1 MSIKIRRKVKRL
13 NESFSGN
20 KSMFLNESFGVRKYA
35 LDYIVKSIQKV
46 YKNKSSYEMFDT
58 KEPLLGTVK
67 SYKMTACFIGD
78 AIINIRAVDSDVDF
92 TGAMLEDYLDYSTKS
107 GIIIINTAIINDTLL
122 LKKTLSHE
130 IRHFE
135 DYING
140 WYKDVI
146 VSDKDYTISND
157 VYNFQPKEYTYDN
170 NPLKLITYYCNQ
182 TELNAYLQY
191 INIVME
197 EILVNKNAE
206 EFKKL
211 LVEYKKK
218 NSDIKINSVDDLTK
232 VNDSTALPIF
242 VDILVSED
250 KYMKNYYKVAKILQS
265 YELFKNYVSKR
276 LNKFDIRSLVWVF
289 IYLNEENFGYPT
301 AVKLNN
307 ALTMFME
314 RHKDYDKKSAFISF
328 FTDERY
334 LGRLYKMIM
343 QRYGQFLSDISDS
356 FKEMVASVDDSF
368 ISKNNVVYNE

>member
-35 LDYIVKSIQKV
+35 LDYIVKDIQTV
-46 YKNKSSYEMFDT
+46 YKNKPSYEMFDT

-67 SYKMTACFIGD
+67 SYKLTACFIGD
-78 AIINIRAVDSDVDF
+78 AIINILAVESDVDF

-197 EILVNKNAE
+197 EVLINKNVE

-211 LVEYKKK
+211 MVEYKKK

-250 KYMKNYYKVAKILQS
+250 KYMKNYYKVTKILQS

-368 ISKNNVVYNE
+368 ISKNNISEDE

>member
-20 KSMFLNESFGVRKYA
+20 KSMFLNESFGVHKYA
-35 LDYIVKSIQKV
+35 LDYIVKDIQTV
-46 YKNKSSYEMFDT
+46 YKNKPSYEMFDT

-67 SYKMTACFIGD
+67 SYKLTACFIGD
-78 AIINIRAVDSDVDF
+78 AIINIRAVESDVDF

-197 EILVNKNAE
+197 DILVNKNVE

-211 LVEYKKK
+211 MVEYKKK

-250 KYMKNYYKVAKILQS
+250 KYMRNYYKVTKILQS

-307 ALTMFME
+307 ALTMFMA
-314 RHKDYDKKSAFISF
+314 RHKDYDKKRAFISF

-343 QRYGQFLSDISDS
+343 QRYGKFLSDISDS

-368 ISKNNVVYNE
+368 ISKNNIDYNE

>member
-1 MSIKIRRKVKRL
+1 MSIKIRRKVKHL

-35 LDYIVKSIQKV
+35 LDYIVKDIQTV
-46 YKNKSSYEMFDT
+46 YKNKPSYEMFDT

-78 AIINIRAVDSDVDF
+78 AIINIRAVESDVDF

-211 LVEYKKK
+211 MVEYKKK

-307 ALTMFME
+307 ALTMFMA

-328 FTDERY
+328 FTDKRY

-368 ISKNNVVYNE
+368 ISKNNIGYNE

>member
-35 LDYIVKSIQKV
+35 LDYIVKDIQTV
-46 YKNKSSYEMFDT
+46 YKNKPSYEMFDT

-67 SYKMTACFIGD
+67 SYKLTACFIGD
-78 AIINIRAVDSDVDF
+78 AIINIRAVESDVDF

-197 EILVNKNAE
+197 EVLVNKNAE

-232 VNDSTALPIF
+232 VNGSTALPIF

-307 ALTMFME
+307 ALTMFMA

-368 ISKNNVVYNE
+368 ISKNNIGYNE

>member
-35 LDYIVKSIQKV
+35 LDYIVKDIQTV
-46 YKNKSSYEMFDT
+46 YKNKPSYEMFDT

-67 SYKMTACFIGD
+67 SYKLTACFIGD

-170 NPLKLITYYCNQ
+170 NPLKLFTYYCNQ

-265 YELFKNYVSKR
+265 YELFKNYVTKR

-307 ALTMFME
+307 ALTMFMS
-314 RHKDYDKKSAFISF
+314 RHKDYDKKSVFISF
-328 FTDERY
+328 FTDKRY

-368 ISKNNVVYNE
+368 ISKNNIGYNG

>member
-35 LDYIVKSIQKV
+35 LDYIVKDIQTV
-46 YKNKSSYEMFDT
+46 YKNKPSYEMFDT

-197 EILVNKNAE
+197 EILVNKNVE

-211 LVEYKKK
+211 IVEYKKK

-328 FTDERY
+328 FTDKRY

-368 ISKNNVVYNE
+368 ISKNNIGYNE

>member
-1 MSIKIRRKVKRL
+1 MSIKIRRKVTRL

-35 LDYIVKSIQKV
+35 LDYIVKDIQTV
-46 YKNKSSYEMFDT
+46 YKNKPSYEMFDT

-211 LVEYKKK
+211 MVEYKKK

-307 ALTMFME
+307 ALTMFMA

-328 FTDERY
+328 FTDKRY
-334 LGRLYKMIM
+334 LERLYKMIM

-368 ISKNNVVYNE
+368 ISKNNIGYNE

>member
-1 MSIKIRRKVKRL
+1 MTIKIRRKVKHL

-35 LDYIVKSIQKV
+35 LDYIVKDIQTV
-46 YKNKSSYEMFDT
+46 YKNKPSYEMFDT

-67 SYKMTACFIGD
+67 SYKLTACFIGD
-78 AIINIRAVDSDVDF
+78 AIINIRAVESDVDF

-218 NSDIKINSVDDLTK
+218 NFDIKINSVDDLTK
-232 VNDSTALPIF
+232 VNGSTALPIF

-250 KYMKNYYKVAKILQS
+250 KYMRNYYKVTKILQS

-307 ALTMFME
+307 ALTMFMA

-343 QRYGQFLSDISDS
+343 QRYGQFLSDISDL

-368 ISKNNVVYNE
+368 ISKNNIDYNE

>member
-1 MSIKIRRKVKRL
+1 MSIKIRRKVKHL

-35 LDYIVKSIQKV
+35 LDYIVKDIQTV
-46 YKNKSSYEMFDT
+46 YKNKPSYEMFDT

-67 SYKMTACFIGD
+67 SYKLTACFIGD

-107 GIIIINTAIINDTLL
+107 GIIIINTSIINDTLL

-232 VNDSTALPIF
+232 VNGYTALPIF

-328 FTDERY
+328 FTDKRY

-368 ISKNNVVYNE
+368 ISKNNIDYNE

>member
-35 LDYIVKSIQKV
+35 LDYIVKDIQTV
-46 YKNKSSYEMFDT
+46 YKNKPSYEMFDT

-78 AIINIRAVDSDVDF
+78 AIINILAVESDVDF

-170 NPLKLITYYCNQ
+170 NPLKLFTYYCNQ

-197 EILVNKNAE
+197 EILVNKNVE

-211 LVEYKKK
+211 MVEYKKK

-232 VNDSTALPIF
+232 INSFTALPIF

-250 KYMKNYYKVAKILQS
+250 KYMRNYYKVTKILQS

-301 AVKLNN
+301 VVKLNN
-307 ALTMFME
+307 ALTMFMT

>member
-1 MSIKIRRKVKRL
+1 MSIKIRRKVKHL

-35 LDYIVKSIQKV
+35 LDYIVKDIQTV
-46 YKNKSSYEMFDT
+46 YKNKPSYEMFDT

-67 SYKMTACFIGD
+67 SYKMPSYFIGD
-78 AIINIRAVDSDVDF
+78 AIINILAVESDVDF

-170 NPLKLITYYCNQ
+170 NPLKLLTYYCNQ

-197 EILVNKNAE
+197 EILVNKNVD

-218 NSDIKINSVDDLTK
+218 NSDVKINSVDDLTK
-232 VNDSTALPIF
+232 VNGSTALPIF

-307 ALTMFME
+307 ALTMFMA

-368 ISKNNVVYNE
+368 ISKNNISDDE

>member
-1 MSIKIRRKVKRL
+1 MSIKIRRKVKHL

-35 LDYIVKSIQKV
+35 LDYIVKDIQTV
-46 YKNKSSYEMFDT
+46 YKNKPSYEMFDT

-67 SYKMTACFIGD
+67 SYKLTACFIGD
-78 AIINIRAVDSDVDF
+78 AIINIRAVESDVDF

-368 ISKNNVVYNE
+368 ISKNNISDDE

>member
-1 MSIKIRRKVKRL
+1 MSIKIRRKVKHL

-35 LDYIVKSIQKV
+35 LDYIVKDIQTV
-46 YKNKSSYEMFDT
+46 YKNKPSYEMFDT

-78 AIINIRAVDSDVDF
+78 AIINIRAVESDVDF

-343 QRYGQFLSDISDS
+343 QRYGKFLSDISDS

-368 ISKNNVVYNE
+368 ISKNNIGYNE

>member
-35 LDYIVKSIQKV
+35 LDYIVKDIQTV
-46 YKNKSSYEMFDT
+46 YKNKPSYEMFDT

-197 EILVNKNAE
+197 EILVNKNVE

-307 ALTMFME
+307 ALTMFMA

-368 ISKNNVVYNE
+368 ISKNNIGYNE

>member
-13 NESFSGN
+13 NESFSEN

-35 LDYIVKSIQKV
+35 LDYIVKDIQTV
-46 YKNKSSYEMFDT
+46 YKNKPSYEMFDT

-107 GIIIINTAIINDTLL
+107 GIIIINTVIINDTLL

-232 VNDSTALPIF
+232 VNGYTALPIF

-328 FTDERY
+328 FTDKRY

-368 ISKNNVVYNE
+368 ISKNNIDYNE

>member
-35 LDYIVKSIQKV
+35 LDYIVKDIQTV
-46 YKNKSSYEMFDT
+46 YKNKPSYEMFDT

-67 SYKMTACFIGD
+67 SYKLTACFIGD
-78 AIINIRAVDSDVDF
+78 AIINIRAVESDVDF

-107 GIIIINTAIINDTLL
+107 GIIIINTAVINDTLF

-170 NPLKLITYYCNQ
+170 NPLKLLTYYCNQ

-197 EILVNKNAE
+197 EILVNKNVD

-211 LVEYKKK
+211 MVEYKKK
-218 NSDIKINSVDDLTK
+218 NSDVKINSVDDLTK

-250 KYMKNYYKVAKILQS
+250 KYMRNYYKVTKILRS

-307 ALTMFME
+307 ALTMFMA

-328 FTDERY
+328 FTDKRY
-334 LGRLYKMIM
+334 LGRLYKIIM

-368 ISKNNVVYNE
+368 ISKNNVVNDE